1 MKRMIIYILKIIIT
15 IIIIYVGYR
24 LIYDFCFKNKPM
36 KGVFGNMIGGR
47 KNVKKHSPNKSSNHS
62 FDSSNASKSKLHIP
76 SRFPQVGVLTNEI
89 LYKNKLSDFVC
100 LEKTDGVHANIIILN
115 TSVYEI
121 KHGKE
126 EELFKLSSNFPKQ
139 TILDTEQYENIYYIF
154 DCPEV
159 EGEDISK
166 KSYIQRMVIVNQWL
180 NTNSTLK
187 QYFVVKQFEYVDKKK
202 LIEYIKLIN
211 ETNISPTTGA
221 RVDGIIFQK
230 INSDY
235 YDKDYICYKM
245 KRAALNTTDFKL
257 IWDESLQC
265 FYLYL
270 IGNYRHVVMNR
281 KLLPR
286 TNEKSI
292 VHVGVDLKSNPLPN
306 SFYILFS
313 SSYFE
318 NLSLFVPSIH
328 WDTSLYFENE
338 KAQIS
343 QLMASMIEN
352 PKLYD
357 GKIVEMSLNT
367 SSRMDNYWVPM
378 RIREDKMNSNY
389 YDVGLSNCSVVFN
402 PITEQ
407 SVEDSNNYFTK
418 TENLHFGKEITNP
431 YHEINGV
438 IRKYIIEHT
447 VNERLTRNGLI
458 GRHGLNVLDL
468 AGGRGADEL
477 ELYHCGARNIFVMD
491 SDKTALVQY
500 VERTTRTPNIDF
512 NFLLKESI
520 EPTIKLRKYIDI
532 NAIHG
537 FLGNDNSD
545 IEDDIR
551 GRFEYPKDG
560 FDVVIMNYAIH
571 YLADNDDS
579 IRELMRMVGSL
590 LKKDGLFIFS
600 YFDGEGIKDLI
611 KNNGKVGPFEIKW
624 KDEARNI
631 AMMPLPTIDAS
642 GYRAEP
648 LVVNHVFDVMNECQT
663 MKFENEFE
671 PLAEV
676 ERMELID
683 DVDDSEKVVEFLQY
697 IHVRIMKKA

>member
-1 MKRMIIYILKIIIT
+1 MITYILKIIIT
-15 IIIIYVGYR
+15 IMVIYIGYC
-24 LIYDFCFKNKPM
+24 LIRDFCFKNKPM
-36 KGVFGNMIGGR
+36 KGIFGNITGGR
-47 KNVKKHSPNKSSNHS
+47 KNVKKHSSNKSSFNNHS
-62 FDSSNASKSKLHIP
+62 FDSSNTSKLRIP
-76 SRFPQVGVLTNEI
+76 SKFPQVGVLTNEI
-89 LYKNKLSDFVC
+89 LFKNKLSDFVC
-100 LEKTDGVHANIIILN
+100 LEKTDGIHANIIILDS
-115 TSVYEI
+115 SVYEI

-126 EELFKLSSNFPKQ
+126 EELFKLSSNFSKQ
-139 TILDTEQYENIYYIF
+139 TILDTEQYENMYYIF

-159 EGEDISK
+159 DGEDISK
-166 KSYIQRMVIVNQWL
+166 KSYIQRMTIVNQWL
-180 NTNSTLK
+180 DTNSSLK
-187 QYFVVKQFEYVDKKK
+187 QYFVVKQFEYIDKKK
-202 LIEYIKLIN
+202 LIECIKLIN
-211 ETNISPTTGA
+211 ETNISPKTGA

-245 KRAALNTTDFKL
+245 KRAVLNTTDFKL
-257 IWDESLQC
+257 IWDESLKC

-270 IGNYRHVVMNR
+270 IGNYRHVIMNR

-286 TNEKSI
+286 INEKSI
-292 VHVGVDLKSNPLPN
+292 EHVNVNLKSNPLPN

-313 SSYFE
+313 SPYFE
-318 NLSLFVPSIH
+318 NLSLFEPSIH

-343 QLMASMIEN
+343 QLMSSMIEN

-357 GKIVEMSLNT
+357 GKIVEMSLDT

-378 RIREDKMNSNY
+378 RVREDKMNSNY

-418 TENLHFGKEITNP
+418 AENLHFGKEITNP

-447 VNERLTRNGLI
+447 INEQLTRKGLI
-458 GRHGLNVLDL
+458 GRNGLCVLDL

-477 ELYHCGARNIFVMD
+477 ELYHCGARNIFAMD

-520 EPTIKLRKYIDI
+520 EPTNKLRKYIDI
-532 NAIHG
+532 NAVYG
-537 FLGNDNSD
+537 FLGKDNSD

-551 GRFEYPKDG
+551 GRIEYPKDG

-571 YLADNDDS
+571 YLADNDES
-579 IRELMRMVGSL
+579 LCELMRMVSSL

-600 YFDGEGIKDLI
+600 YFDGERIKDVI
-611 KNNGKVGPFEIKW
+611 NENKGKVGPFEIKW
-624 KDEARNI
+624 KDEMRNI
-631 AMMPLPTIDAS
+631 AMMPLPTIDAN

-648 LVVNHVFDVMNECQT
+648 LVVNHVFDVINECQE
-663 MKFENEFE
+663 MKFEDEFE

-676 ERMELID
+676 GRMGLID
-683 DVDDSEKVVEFLQY
+683 DIEDNEKVAEFLQF
-697 IHVRIMKKA
+697 IHVRMMRKV